1 MGALPLLWVVSVA
14 FLVRSFLMNIGGTPL
29 QAFLMEIV
37 PERLRVVASG
47 AYNVSFQLAG
57 AAGSG
62 IGGFLIA
69 DLGFRPIFFV
79 VASVFLASA
88 FLLPLW
94 VGGRQR

>member
-1 MGALPLLWVVSVA
+1 
-14 FLVRSFLMNIGGTPL
+14 MNIGGTRL

-62 IGGFLIA
+62 IGGLLIA
-69 DLGFRPIFFV
+69 HLGFRPIFFV
-79 VASVFLASA
+79 AAPFYLTSA
-88 FLLPLW
+88 FLLLLW
-94 VGGRQR
+94 FGGRAEAHVRAAS